1 MGGGGGGGG
10 VQLAGSRESAAPE
23 AGFCIALWIEATP
36 IALLAVQASCS

>member
-23 AGFCIALWIEATP
+23 AGFCIARRCDAHRFT
-36 IALLAVQASCS
+36 SCAG